1 MSCAEVDVLLPEM
14 AGGELA
20 GEREADVRK
29 HVEHCPACARRLA
42 ELTATVGLLRRAG
55 DAPLP
60 SGFQAELHFKLV
72 ASAPLGPSL
81 GQRLRDWLAL
91 RPFAFAASAA
101 ALSALVAVGGTLAI
115 LEQRGASPHAVQ
127 AGFRVPEAKVALVK
141 IDFVSGKE
149 IDDVSFEI
157 LLPDGLH
164 FYSGGH
170 ELAERSFQWQGKLS
184 TGSNLVPVAV
194 KGSRPGLYHVI
205 AHATGDNLDVS
216 QDVILEVTS

>member
-1 MSCAEVDVLLPEM
+1 MSCAEVDVMLPEL

-20 GEREADVRK
+20 GERAARVRE
-29 HVEHCPACARRLA
+29 HVEHCPACASRLA
-42 ELTATVGLLRRAG
+42 ELTATVSLLRRAG

-60 SGFQAELHFKLV
+60 AGFQAELHFKL
-72 ASAPLGPSL
+72 AAAKPAEASL
-81 GQRLRDWLAL
+81 GERFRSWLAA
-91 RPFAFAASAA
+91 RPFAFAAAAA
-101 ALSALVAVGGTLAI
+101 ALSALLAVGGTLA
-115 LEQRGASPHAVQ
+115 LLGKSSGTAPVAL

-157 LLPDGLH
+157 LLPDGLR

-170 ELAERSFQWQGKLS
+170 ELAERSFQWQGKLNS
-184 TGSNLVPVAV
+184 GSNLVPITV
-194 KGSRPGLYHVI
+194 KGNRPGLYHVI